1 MDPAKIAAELT
12 APELGEL
19 FGCDPRAIRSLASRG
34 IMQRTR
40 HGRYKAAESI
50 RAYVVHLREQAA
62 GRIGHDPS
70 IDIVR
75 ENALL
80 RRARRRMIEIKYER
94 VSNSLISID
103 EIREIWGRILVN
115 VRSITIAIPNRAHK
129 ALPHLSRQDLNTL
142 NDICREVL
150 TEASKM
156 EEPPLPMAAHASD
169 RLF

>member
-94 VSNSLISID
+94 LSGSLISMRRSRRSGAVFWLMCGPSPLQFRT
-103 EIREIWGRILVN
+103 ERGR
-115 VRSITIAIPNRAHK
+115 
-129 ALPHLSRQDLNTL
+129 LSRTF
-142 NDICREVL
+142 
-150 TEASKM
+150 
-156 EEPPLPMAAHASD
+156 H
-169 RLF
+169 